1 VLITITQVNGK
12 SIRMVGTLA
21 GVANAGVSIV
31 SALIKFGISIRVSYE
46 KTCLAGRLSLTLSI
60 LSDISAVVKGN

>member
-1 VLITITQVNGK
+1 
-12 SIRMVGTLA
+12 MVGTLA

-46 KTCLAGRLSLTLSI
+46 KTCLAGRLSLTPSI